1 MFAFNSVVIV
11 VFVIGFV
18 ILLLFVVLDFLGLV
32 FCVVFA
38 VSGCVVLTGCV
49 A

>member
-32 FCVVFA
+32 FALFLRFL
-38 VSGCVVLTGCV
+38 VVLC
-49 A
+49 